1 MLPKDMLLSRS
12 IRKEV
17 WQNHPDSFQKK
28 KKLFGLINT
37 AGISTTIIVIAYVAS
52 NSVNHKKDPYLL
64 GCISHFL
71 KVCPTFVAPLIKRV
85 LDNFVTDEFCPDP
98 IPDIVLEALESE
110 VGDFLKSS
118 AVFCLCSCCCQF
130 GFILEIILYDFTS
143 SQSCNRKIKHFCEI
157 CIGCSL
163 YNILEEFTHSWSIYS
178 GMVSSQLAK
187 TKLTFNWFWFE
198 GSLN

>member
-1 MLPKDMLLSRS
+1 MDDDSLKEDNDRDDNDERQDTSFKSFHLLNALSDLMMLPKDMLLSRS

-37 AGISTTIIVIAYVAS
+37 AGISTTIIVIAYVAW

-71 KVCPTFVAPLIKRV
+71 KVCPTFGAPLIKRV
-85 LDNFVTDEFCPDP
+85 LHNFVTDEFCPDP

-110 VGDFLKSS
+110 VGDVLNSS

-130 GFILEIILYDFTS
+130 GFILEIK
-143 SQSCNRKIKHFCEI
+143 QNP
-157 CIGCSL
+157 
-163 YNILEEFTHSWSIYS
+163 
-178 GMVSSQLAK
+178 
-187 TKLTFNWFWFE
+187 FNM
-198 GSLN
+198 SV